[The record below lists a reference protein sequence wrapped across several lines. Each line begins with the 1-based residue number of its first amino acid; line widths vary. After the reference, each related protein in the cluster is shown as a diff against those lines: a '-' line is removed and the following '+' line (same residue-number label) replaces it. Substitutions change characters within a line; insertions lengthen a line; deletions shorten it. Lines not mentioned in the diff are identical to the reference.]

1 MMTTRKKV
9 AISRALGVV
18 RKYFPEVNRVV
29 DAKAGL
35 KIEVTKHDDTVA
47 TKKAH
52 KGCAMAVACKRKLNL
67 DGVIISVKTAYMIKG
82 RKAIRFSVPE
92 HVSREVVSFDR
103 GGHFE
108 AGDYKLNKPASP
120 LGRGHAH
127 GGLSSGGHTKSKARH
142 LLTKNIRTVLGSE
155 VE

>member
-1 MMTTRKKV
+1 V
-9 AISRALGVV
+9 SRALGVV
-18 RKYFPEVNRVV
+18 RKYFPEVNKVS
-29 DAKAGL
+29 DAKAPL
-35 KIEVTKHDDTVA
+35 NIEVTRYDDTIA

-82 RKAIRFSVPE
+82 KKAIRFQVPE

-108 AGDYKLNKPASP
+108 PGSYKLIKPSRK
-120 LGRGHAH
+120 LGEGHKSGNH
-127 GGLSSGGHTKSKARH
+127 HNDSGGHTKPREH
-142 LLTKNIRTVLGSE
+142 VLTKNIRSVLGSD